1 MHIGSV
7 ITENLKYTEVAK
19 EYEEEVLV
27 VGVPKASTNF
37 DRFLPKAEPAK
48 VHNSYFSTFIMF
60 IYALSSDLRRRIYTI

>member
-27 VGVPKASTNF
+27 VGVHEASTNF
-37 DRFLPKAEPAK
+37 DRFLPKAEPK
-48 VHNSYFSTFIMF
+48 VHI
-60 IYALSSDLRRRIYTI
+60 